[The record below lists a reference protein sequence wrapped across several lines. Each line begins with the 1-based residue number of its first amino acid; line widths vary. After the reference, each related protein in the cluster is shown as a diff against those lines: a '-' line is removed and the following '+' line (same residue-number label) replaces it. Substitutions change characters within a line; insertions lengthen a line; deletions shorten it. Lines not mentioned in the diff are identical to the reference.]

1 MKKLILF
8 VLIIFNFISPAKAE
22 FSEIDFQELNKKE
35 KIAVCIGMLMSYS
48 TVCIRG
54 DGGTKM
60 LNFVAMQTVAF
71 NNIYDESLDNYTS
84 EVKAGM
90 KFGLELSQNCSFDR
104 KFMSFLS
111 DNCAPN
117 MAEINNKIEQMVK

>member
-1 MKKLILF
+1 MKKIILF
-8 VLIIFNFISPAKAE
+8 TLCIFNFISLAKAE
-22 FSEIDFQELNKKE
+22 FSESNFQELNKKE
-35 KIAVCIGMLMSYS
+35 KIAVCLGMTMSYS
-48 TVCIRG
+48 AVCIRG

-71 NNIYDESLDNYTS
+71 NSVYGETLDNYIS
-84 EVKAGM
+84 EVNAGM
-90 KFGLELSQNCSFDR
+90 KLGLELSQNCSYDR